1 MSQDPLPSPLPPP
14 PLLPPSLFVVRT
26 VVCIFLP
33 AAPLPSPPSALYT
46 VTAAPSQ
53 RP

>member
-33 AAPLPSPPSALYT
+33 ASLSPHRPALFN